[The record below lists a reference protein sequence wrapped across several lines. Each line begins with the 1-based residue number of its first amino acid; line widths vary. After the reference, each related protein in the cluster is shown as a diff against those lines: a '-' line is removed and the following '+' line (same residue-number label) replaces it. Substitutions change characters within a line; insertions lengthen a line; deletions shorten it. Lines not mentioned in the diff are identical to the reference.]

1 MEEQSNIKGEV
12 LKRCFICI
20 DLPLETRKYLE
31 EVQEILKKKNFFH
44 GKFTEFE
51 NLHLTLKFLGEI
63 SEDKIVE
70 VKERLKKIKFNIF
83 PAHLDEFGV
92 FSERFISIIWIK
104 LGGKGVFDLQKQI
117 DDALDGLFE
126 KEKKFMSHVTIARP
140 KKVFDKKTLLDY
152 LCKMK
157 IKEDDFNIEG
167 FFLKSSDLM
176 EDGPV
181 YSTIEEYV
189 SEKV

>member
-1 MEEQSNIKGEV
+1 MEEQFKIEEEI

-31 EVQEILKKKNFFH
+31 EVQEILKKKSFFH

-83 PAHLDEFGV
+83 PAHLDEVGV

-104 LGGKGVFDLQKQI
+104 LGGKGIFELQKQI
-117 DDALDGLFE
+117 DDSLKGLFE
-126 KEKKFMSHVTIARP
+126 AEKKFMSHVTIARP
-140 KKVFDKKTLLDY
+140 KKVFDKKILLDY
-152 LCKMK
+152 LYKMK
-157 IKEDDFNIEG
+157 IKKEDFNVER

-181 YSTIEEYV
+181 YSTIEEFFA
-189 SEKV
+189 EKV